1 MRKKRLKTKDP
12 AYCFWLPRPDPF
24 TITMLRGISE
34 KCPFSERQIDKRQ
47 KTKKNTDKFTCISQ
61 SGAGAVLP
69 PTFSLEKS
77 HVSPCSLTQSP
88 PVVVAAPVQN
98 YTQKKER
105 WGEKK
110 GSYKFRREKGG
121 KENRD

>member
-1 MRKKRLKTKDP
+1 
-12 AYCFWLPRPDPF
+12 
-24 TITMLRGISE
+24 MLRGISE

-98 YTQKKER
+98 YTQKKRGGVRKRVHTSSDGKRGGRRIETK
-105 WGEKK
+105 GGGKK
-110 GSYKFRREKGG
+110 KREK
-121 KENRD
+121 